1 MSSYP
6 NTNAAI
12 ASINQDFIDLSGC
25 NIIDALPLDPQ
36 LKEILEKAIS
46 GDLFQTPVES
56 LIQSGL
62 TIIQDVASQAFNEL
76 NETINEL
83 MGDVTGT
90 FAEQVEA
97 GLSELGLTNVNVVPN
112 FVDGQQ
118 IGFRSE
124 NVFEFVTRQ
133 SNALTQSCTYFQQQT
148 EILSGVSLTDN
159 PPSGTQYNSDGGVD
173 GMPGITGIQ
182 NIAAGLNGVK
192 NTLDNPDELFDN
204 YSEFF
209 GSVAGPGSELFTS
222 FTSVMEGDVTAAF
235 AAFPLKANG
244 DINFADSN
252 ALADLANAYNAAETA
267 IAAVEALIN
276 NERAL
281 ALAAVEVLGR
291 LTFGFSILAMLADP
305 CFGRILAQKVF
316 NI

>member
-46 GDLFQTPVES
+46 GDLFQNPLES

-62 TIIQDVASQAFNEL
+62 GLVQNFASEVFNE
-76 NETINEL
+76 INTGL
-83 MGDVTGT
+83 DSIMGEVTGT
-90 FAEQVEA
+90 IAEVQA
-97 GLSELGLTNVNVVPN
+97 GLFGDNIQIINTGTTNDANQ
-112 FVDGQQ
+112 F
-118 IGFRSE
+118 IFRPE
-124 NVFEFVTRQ
+124 NIAEFVERQ

-159 PPSGTQYNSDGGVD
+159 PPSGTQYNSDGGLD
-173 GMPGITGIQ
+173 GMPGLTGIQ

-222 FTSVMEGDVTAAF
+222 FTSVMEGDVAAAF
-235 AAFPLKANG
+235 AAFPLNADG
-244 DINFADSN
+244 SINFADNN
-252 ALADLANAYNAAETA
+252 ALADVANAYNAATTA

>member
-46 GDLFQTPVES
+46 GDLFQNPVES

-62 TIIQDVASQAFNEL
+62 TIINGFAEEMINTANTGLDSIMGEVEGTLAEVQGGLFSDNVDVKAFPDPDNPNNTL
-76 NETINEL
+76 FRPETI
-83 MGDVTGT
+83 
-90 FAEQVEA
+90 A
-97 GLSELGLTNVNVVPN
+97 
-112 FVDGQQ
+112 
-118 IGFRSE
+118 
-124 NVFEFVTRQ
+124 EFVERQ
-133 SNALTQSCTYFQQQT
+133 SNNLTQSCNYFQQQT

-235 AAFPLKANG
+235 AAFPLNADG
-244 DINFADSN
+244 SINFADNN
-252 ALADLANAYNAAETA
+252 ALADVANAYNAATNA